1 MESFLEILK
10 YTIPSLV
17 VFVTAYLLI
26 GSVLA
31 NDQKRRKLEAVL
43 QNQKFV
49 TPIRLQAYE
58 RIILLLERI
67 SPESLVMRLNT
78 PGIISRQLQSD
89 MLAAIRAEFEHNF
102 SQQVY
107 ITAESW
113 AIVKNAKNNVI
124 KMVNLAS
131 DRVGVD
137 SPGINLSK
145 AILEMMMEAEK
156 SPTDLAIDFLKKEIQ
171 QLF

>member
-1 MESFLEILK
+1 MESFLELLK
-10 YTIPSLV
+10 YTVPSLV
-17 VFVTAYLLI
+17 VFATAYALI

-31 NDQKRRKLEAVL
+31 NDQKRRKLEALL

-89 MLAAIRAEFEHNF
+89 ILAAIRAEFEHNF
-102 SQQVY
+102 SQQIY
-107 ITAESW
+107 ITPEAW
-113 AIVKNAKNNVI
+113 AMVKNAKNNVI

-131 DRVGVD
+131 DRVGAD

-145 AILEMMMEAEK
+145 TIIEMMMEAEQP
-156 SPTDLAIDFLKKEIQ
+156 PTNLAIDFLKKEIQ